1 MSVQVSKSDYEG
13 ATSLALSLVRVSSEN
28 GRLDRASVLDA
39 LLAWIW
45 DTSVDVNLSEVALL
59 EGRSLDV
66 AVTLIA
72 GRIEFGQPT
81 DHPQAAE
88 IERHYTG
95 LTLRPSQASSP
106 EGEYF
111 RIEDCGTF
119 TPTTSRTPASFIDD
133 LTNIARLR
141 LTNVSEG
148 RLINHGMPFTEEEKD
163 EMVTRHAAGAQ
174 AEELSSYFQRT
185 LFSIVRRLEEL
196 GLIETDVQSLSEDEG
211 DHLDGELPEDAVLCE
226 GCDEP
231 IPKARLE
238 IFPYTRLCVEC
249 AQDEENEPDRG
260 VVFPPVPAGLRGKC
274 PRCNVGVA
282 VVYQNHTDKNFF
294 VGCSTFPSCRWSTSM
309 E

>member
-1 MSVQVSKSDYEG
+1 MSVQVSKLDYEG
-13 ATSLALSLVRVSSEN
+13 AISLALSLVPMGSAN
-28 GRLDRASVLDA
+28 GNVDAASVLDA

-72 GRIEFGQPT
+72 GRMEFGKPT
-81 DHPQAAE
+81 DHPQAVE
-88 IERHYTG
+88 IERHYTR
-95 LTLRPSQASSP
+95 LTLPPSPASSL

-119 TPTTSRTPASFIDD
+119 TPTTSRTPPSFIDD

-148 RLINHGMPFTEEEKD
+148 RLINHGMPFTEEEKG
-163 EMVTRHAAGAQ
+163 EMVARHAAGAQ

-196 GLIETDVQSLSEDEG
+196 GLIETDVQSLSEEEG
-211 DHLDGELPEDAVLCE
+211 DHLDGELPEDAVICE

-249 AQDEENEPDRG
+249 AQHEENEPDRG

-274 PRCNVGVA
+274 PGCNVGVA

-294 VGCSTFPSCRWSTSM
+294 VGCSTFPSCRWSTSV

>member
-1 MSVQVSKSDYEG
+1 MSVQISKSDYEG
-13 ATSLALSLVRVSSEN
+13 ATTLALSLVRVSSEN
-28 GRLDRASVLDA
+28 GRLDGAGVLDA

-72 GRIEFGQPT
+72 GRMEFGKPT
-81 DHPQAAE
+81 DHPQAVE

-95 LTLRPSQASSP
+95 LALPLSQASSP

-119 TPTTSRTPASFIDD
+119 TPTTSRTTASFIDD
-133 LTNIARLR
+133 LTYIARLR

-163 EMVTRHAAGAQ
+163 EMVARHAAGAQ

-196 GLIETDVQSLSEDEG
+196 GLIENDVQSSSEDDG
-211 DHLDGELPEDAVLCE
+211 DHLDGELPEDAVICE

-238 IFPYTRLCVEC
+238 IFPHARLCVEC

-274 PRCNVGVA
+274 PRCNEGVA

-294 VGCSTFPSCRWSTSM
+294 VGCSTFPNCRWSTSM